1 MQKGYCCSWIKLDK
15 YKWDKKKNRNLKLR
29 ERTNRREEK
38 IKEKEEKGGKDK

>member
-1 MQKGYCCSWIKLDK
+1 LISINEI
-15 YKWDKKKNRNLKLR
+15 KKNRNLKLR